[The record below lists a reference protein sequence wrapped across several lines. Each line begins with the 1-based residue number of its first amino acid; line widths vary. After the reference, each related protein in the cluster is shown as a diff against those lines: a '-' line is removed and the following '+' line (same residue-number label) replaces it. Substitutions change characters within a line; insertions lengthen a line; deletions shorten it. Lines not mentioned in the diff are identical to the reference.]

1 MFEELK
7 NMFLVWIIILYFK
20 IFFEELKILSLVWII
35 MLQDQGP
42 IKTVTRRWQ
51 KIVPYQVCL
60 VF

>member
-51 KIVPYQVCL
+51 KI
-60 VF
+60 